1 LQPRRSRQGG
11 DAREDRRDDPQQ
23 QPCGLLAELG
33 AQPVLEGVEPVVQ
46 RVEAVVDCL
55 ETVIE
60 CVEADPER
68 FLS

>member
-11 DAREDRRDDPQQ
+11 DAREDHRDDPQQ
-23 QPCGLLAELG
+23 QPSGLLAELG
-33 AQPVLEGVEPVVQ
+33 AQPVLEGVE
-46 RVEAVVDCL
+46 
-55 ETVIE
+55 TVIE